1 MKSTDV
7 LSHFALR
14 LRNADPEGFE
24 QFVAAF
30 DAYTGEITVAVTDA
44 PQDQILNMQGRAKQC
59 LAFLRL
65 FRECHI
71 QKPTQPQPPA
81 KYE

>member
-24 QFVAAF
+24 RFVEAF
-30 DAYTGEITVAVTDA
+30 DAYASEITVAVTEA
-44 PQDQILNMQGRAKQC
+44 PQDQVLNMQGRARQC

-65 FRECHI
+65 FRECH
-71 QKPTQPQPPA
+71 KTPTQAP
-81 KYE
+81 KE

>member
-1 MKSTDV
+1 LKSTDV

-24 QFVAAF
+24 QFVETFA
-30 DAYTGEITVAVTDA
+30 AYTNEITVAVTDA

-65 FRECHI
+65 FRECHAL
-71 QKPTQPQPPA
+71 KSPLQPPA
-81 KYE
+81 RNE

>member
-1 MKSTDV
+1 LKSTDV

-24 QFVAAF
+24 QFVETFA
-30 DAYTGEITVAVTDA
+30 AYTNEITVAVTEA
-44 PQDQILNMQGRAKQC
+44 PQDQVLNMQGRARQC

-71 QKPTQPQPPA
+71 PETPQPP
-81 KYE
+81 KE